1 MRVADR
7 RPRGDVT
14 VGDLAQS
21 ENLLELPKT
30 PYPAEGTLSRQV
42 TRDGLVSLWGNKYS
56 VPPEQIGST
65 VEVLWRLGADQI
77 HIQSPSGRLLAT
89 HQVLA
94 PGQGRTLRLP
104 EHARALE
111 KVVLAAFDTR
121 GPCKRKLNRPPS
133 AAALKIAA
141 DIGGSPVAVNPP
153 IDLGVYQR
161 FIDNRKGL
169 LQ

>member
-1 MRVADR
+1 M
-7 RPRGDVT
+7 
-14 VGDLAQS
+14 AQT
-21 ENLLELPKT
+21 ENLLPLPQV
-30 PYPAEGTLSRQV
+30 PYPAEGTLSRKV
-42 TRDGLVSLWGNKYS
+42 TRDGLVALWGNKYS
-56 VPPEQIGST
+56 VPAAQIGSM
-65 VEVLWRLGADQI
+65 VDILWRLDADEVI
-77 HIQSPSGRLLAT
+77 VKSESGRLLAT

-111 KVVLAAFDTR
+111 NVVLAAFDTKR
-121 GPCKRKLNRPPS
+121 PCKRKLNRPPS

-141 DIGGSPVAVNPP
+141 DIGGSPVTVNPP

-161 FIDNRKGL
+161 FIDNRQGL

>member
-7 RPRGDVT
+7 RPRGNVT

-30 PYPAEGTLSRQV
+30 PYPAEGSLSRQV
-42 TRDGLVSLWGNKYS
+42 TRDGLVALWGNHYS

-65 VEVLWRLGADQI
+65 VGIRWRLGVDQI
-77 HIQSPSGRLLAT
+77 HIQSLSGRLLAT
-89 HQVLA
+89 HQLQA
-94 PGQGRTLRLP
+94 SGGGRTVRLP

-111 KVVLAAFDTR
+111 NVVLAAFSSSR
-121 GPCKRKLNRPPS
+121 PCKRKLNHPPS
-133 AAALKIAA
+133 AAALAIAA
-141 DIGGSPVAVNPP
+141 GISKSGKTVNPP

-161 FIDNRKGL
+161 FIDNRQGR

>member
-30 PYPAEGTLSRQV
+30 PYPAEGSLRRQV
-42 TRDGLVSLWGNKYS
+42 TRDGLVALWGNHYS
-56 VPPEQIGST
+56 VPPAQIGSM
-65 VEVLWRLGADQI
+65 VDIFWRLDADEVFVK
-77 HIQSPSGRLLAT
+77 SASGRLLAT

-133 AAALKIAA
+133 AAALQLAA
-141 DIGGSPVAVNPP
+141 DIGGSPVTGNAP

-161 FIDNRKGL
+161 FIDNRQGL